1 MISDELGC
9 QLQDRVRRGQPLTAD
24 EQAQLEAWY
33 TEKGRAEM
41 TQLGLTVAEAQAAY
55 VVSAGQ
61 PPSRQPLVTEAA
73 NTTLP
78 LPDTVQMSLEL
89 PRSIFAALR
98 QDPPNFIRQ
107 MRLAAAAKWYEMGLL
122 SQAKA
127 AEVAGV
133 SRSEFLASLAH
144 FNVSPFQYD
153 ADEIVKEVT
162 GA

>member
-9 QLQDRVRRGQPLTAD
+9 QLQDLVRRGQQLTAE

-33 TEKGRAEM
+33 AERDRAEM
-41 TQLGLTVAEAQAAY
+41 TPPGLTVVEAQAAY
-55 VVSAGQ
+55 VVRAGQ
-61 PPSRQPLVTEAA
+61 PQSLPPRGREAT
-73 NTTLP
+73 NTILP
-78 LPDTVQMSLEL
+78 PTDTVQVSLEL
-89 PRSIFAALR
+89 PRGLFAALR

-107 MRLAAAAKWYEMGLL
+107 MRLAAAAKWYEIGLL

-133 SRSEFLASLAH
+133 SRGEFLTSLAQ
-144 FNVSPFQYD
+144 FSVSPFQYD
-153 ADEIVKEVT
+153 SDEIVQEVI